1 MEVLLTTPLS
11 SDRVT
16 RDSSSA
22 TSRVVTSSS
31 ATALWWRRL
40 AGRRRIAP
48 GVYLEPAV
56 RTLVPV
62 PSISDQAGAAAT
74 LVAATMLPPGV
85 RQSSVSRSDVLLH
98 GETKNVWELRFAY
111 KASPRPPYLTATDY
125 VFYVK
130 RQTQRENNQHHHHHH
145 NHHNNQ
151 NGGGNCRSLTS
162 SGGDQPALSPEDAM
176 VELTNFT
183 ELMRRLKEDL
193 RSSYSSFVEEFVSE
207 PNDGVTLLLDLLKT
221 YRRSTGVDHGRY
233 ASTRARQQQAKKAQS
248 EELDCLQCLFYS
260 LRCQKSLGKII
271 NHGSGLCAIA
281 SSIMSNCSKSRKLA
295 IELLTKTCEDHT
307 SGHMKVLE
315 AMSSVRLIFGEPVRF
330 KFLVS
335 MLLGGGKMTAG
346 FEFSALYFFNIL
358 LSNSKTPSE
367 RVRLQSEL
375 EEAGFDVSVLEKNLQ
390 EKGVPSTD
398 GVWEEIG
405 RWKRNYLDVGTALNE
420 HKRVGNENGKLRTEV
435 ELLRRALRKLEEDK
449 MNLIQ
454 VERELKEK
462 CEDLKQEVLTL
473 KKVIEEPKTSS
484 KTSDTEDSDQSD
496 AQATDSGRSSFLEYS
511 TETEQPAGEEVLI
524 DVPTIRPPDGFQSDS
539 DDMVLAEKRALAS
552 LKISSTPKAIETKN
566 ASAVLPS
573 IASSNHSGGSKATGA
588 NGAARDSDG
597 SSDKDDV
604 IDWNYPAL
612 PEPKLFRKNSR
623 SASRCDAAGDE
634 KPRVVGV
641 HRFVD
646 SATAR
651 RRSKSEDRRK
661 LQQQHHEST
670 HEIIS
675 NGILL
680 DRSNEPASLATVF
693 RKQQNLSASSSV
705 LNRAD
710 PAASGDVSKGS
721 ASASTP
727 LEKHGSRLAVAS
739 SNSTPK
745 TGSGKTSLDGSKTL
759 PGSTVSNGSK
769 PGLTA
774 SFPKSSR
781 LSTLASARRSGS
793 EDLLKSQEGTSV
805 DEGPFPAGIAAYKA
819 NFILR
824 GHGNCGLYS
833 GATLPKV
840 ATQGGDV
847 VKVSST
853 SPPVSCAVARDSVS
867 TEVHRE
873 IADAVRQIGGW
884 L

>member
-1 MEVLLTTPLS
+1 MNFRRESLSRFGTLNPHKTIKPLL
-11 SDRVT
+11 R
-16 RDSSSA
+16 
-22 TSRVVTSSS
+22 
-31 ATALWWRRL
+31 
-40 AGRRRIAP
+40 
-48 GVYLEPAV
+48 VYLSH
-56 RTLVPV
+56 LC
-62 PSISDQAGAAAT
+62 IF
-74 LVAATMLPPGV
+74 
-85 RQSSVSRSDVLLH
+85 SSQ
-98 GETKNVWELRFAY
+98 
-111 KASPRPPYLTATDY
+111 ASPRPPYLTATDY

-130 RQTQRENNQHHHHHH
+130 RQTQRENS
-145 NHHNNQ
+145 HHNNHLHHQ
-151 NGGGNCRSLTS
+151 NGGANCRSVTS

-221 YRRSTGVDHGRY
+221 YRKSTGVDHGRY

-271 NHGSGLCAIA
+271 SHGSGLCTIA

-295 IELLTKTCEDHT
+295 LELLTKTCEDHPT
-307 SGHMKVLE
+307 GHVKVLE

-346 FEFSALYFFNIL
+346 FEFSAMYFFNIL

-375 EEAGFDVSVLEKNLQ
+375 EEAGFEVSVLEKNLQ
-390 EKGVPSTD
+390 EKAVPSTD

-405 RWKRNYLDVGTALNE
+405 RWKRNYLDVGSTLNE

-449 MNLIQ
+449 MNLMQ

-462 CEDLKQEVLTL
+462 CEDLKQEVQTL

-539 DDMVLAEKRALAS
+539 EDLGLAEKRALAS
-552 LKISSTPKAIETKN
+552 LKI
-566 ASAVLPS
+566 ASAQISKPAEIKNTSALLLGCGTPNGKANS
-573 IASSNHSGGSKATGA
+573 TNGGSL
-588 NGAARDSDG
+588 DSDG
-597 SSDKDDV
+597 SSDKDDI

-612 PEPKLFRKNSR
+612 PEPRLFRRNSR
-623 SASRCDAAGDE
+623 SASRSGDVNDE
-634 KPRVVGV
+634 KPRVIGV

-661 LQQQHHEST
+661 LQQNEST

-680 DRSNEPASLATVF
+680 ERSKEMSSSSTGF
-693 RKQQNLSASSSV
+693 RKQSNLSASSTVLSRESV
-705 LNRAD
+705 
-710 PAASGDVSKGS
+710 PAEPATNVDTTMKPSTSLSLPLDKLGS
-721 ASASTP
+721 TLTVTASA
-727 LEKHGSRLAVAS
+727 
-739 SNSTPK
+739 TPK
-745 TGSGKTSLDGSKTL
+745 TSTGKASALCAKPSAASKL
-759 PGSTVSNGSK
+759 GM
-769 PGLTA
+769 TA

-781 LSTLASARRSGS
+781 LSTLTTARRSGS
-793 EDLLKSQEGTSV
+793 EELLKSQEGTPV
-805 DEGPFPAGIAAYKA
+805 DDGAFPAGIAAYKA

-833 GATLPKV
+833 GSNKASPK
-840 ATQGGDV
+840 GNDV
-847 VKVSST
+847 TNVPTT
-853 SPPVSCAVARDSVS
+853 SPSPVVSCAARDSVS

>member
-22 TSRVVTSSS
+22 TSRVVASSS

-40 AGRRRIAP
+40 AGRKRIAP

-62 PSISDQAGAAAT
+62 PSISDQASAAAT

-85 RQSSVSRSDVLLH
+85 RQSSVARSDALLH

-130 RQTQRENNQHHHHHH
+130 RQTQRENNHHH
-145 NHHNNQ
+145 NHHNNHNNQ

-162 SGGDQPALSPEDAM
+162 SGGDQPPLSPEDAM

-221 YRRSTGVDHGRY
+221 YRRSTGADHGRY

-271 NHGSGLCAIA
+271 NHGSGLCTIA

-295 IELLTKTCEDHT
+295 LELLTKTCEDHT

-375 EEAGFDVSVLEKNLQ
+375 EEAGFDVTVLEKNLQ

-539 DDMVLAEKRALAS
+539 DDMILAEKRALAS
-552 LKISSTPKAIETKN
+552 LKISSTPKATETKN
-566 ASAVLPS
+566 TSAALPCIS
-573 IASSNHSGGSKATGA
+573 SSNHSNGSKATA
-588 NGAARDSDG
+588 MNGTAHDSDG

-623 SASRCDAAGDE
+623 SASRGDAGDE
-634 KPRVVGV
+634 KPRVIGV

-661 LQQQHHEST
+661 LQQQHHHEST

-721 ASASTP
+721 ASPPMP
-727 LEKHGSRLAVAS
+727 LEKLGSRLTVS
-739 SNSTPK
+739 SNATPK
-745 TGSGKTSLDGSKTL
+745 NGSGKTSLDGSKTL
-759 PGSTVSNGSK
+759 
-769 PGLTA
+769 A
-774 SFPKSSR
+774 W
-781 LSTLASARRSGS
+781 
-793 EDLLKSQEGTSV
+793 Q
-805 DEGPFPAGIAAYKA
+805 
-819 NFILR
+819 
-824 GHGNCGLYS
+824 
-833 GATLPKV
+833 
-840 ATQGGDV
+840 
-847 VKVSST
+847 
-853 SPPVSCAVARDSVS
+853 
-867 TEVHRE
+867 HRE
-873 IADAVRQIGGW
+873 
-884 L
+884 

>member
-1 MEVLLTTPLS
+1 
-11 SDRVT
+11 
-16 RDSSSA
+16 
-22 TSRVVTSSS
+22 
-31 ATALWWRRL
+31 
-40 AGRRRIAP
+40 
-48 GVYLEPAV
+48 
-56 RTLVPV
+56 
-62 PSISDQAGAAAT
+62 
-74 LVAATMLPPGV
+74 MLPPGV
-85 RQSSVSRSDVLLH
+85 RQSSRSDVLLH

-130 RQTQRENNQHHHHHH
+130 RQTQRENNHHH
-145 NHHNNQ
+145 NHHNHQ
-151 NGGGNCRSLTS
+151 NGGGRSLTS
-162 SGGDQPALSPEDAM
+162 SGGGEQPALSPEDAM

-221 YRRSTGVDHGRY
+221 YRRSMGVDHGRY
-233 ASTRARQQQAKKAQS
+233 ASTRARQQQAKKAQ
-248 EELDCLQCLFYS
+248 
-260 LRCQKSLGKII
+260 R
-271 NHGSGLCAIA
+271 
-281 SSIMSNCSKSRKLA
+281 
-295 IELLTKTCEDHT
+295 
-307 SGHMKVLE
+307 
-315 AMSSVRLIFGEPVRF
+315 
-330 KFLVS
+330 
-335 MLLGGGKMTAG
+335 
-346 FEFSALYFFNIL
+346 L
-358 LSNSKTPSE
+358 LSDT
-367 RVRLQSEL
+367 Q
-375 EEAGFDVSVLEKNLQ
+375 
-390 EKGVPSTD
+390 
-398 GVWEEIG
+398 
-405 RWKRNYLDVGTALNE
+405 
-420 HKRVGNENGKLRTEV
+420 
-435 ELLRRALRKLEEDK
+435 
-449 MNLIQ
+449 
-454 VERELKEK
+454 
-462 CEDLKQEVLTL
+462 
-473 KKVIEEPKTSS
+473 TSS

-539 DDMVLAEKRALAS
+539 DDLILAEKRALAS

-566 ASAVLPS
+566 TSSTLPCISS
-573 IASSNHSGGSKATGA
+573 INHSNGSKAA
-588 NGAARDSDG
+588 AAAVNGTSHDSDG

-623 SASRCDAAGDE
+623 SASRGDASDE

-661 LQQQHHEST
+661 LQQLQHLEST

-680 DRSNEPASLATVF
+680 DRSKEPTSLATLF
-693 RKQQNLSASSSV
+693 RKQPNLSTSSSA
-705 LNRAD
+705 LSRAD
-710 PAASGDVSKGS
+710 PAPSSDDVNKK
-721 ASASTP
+721 STSPP
-727 LEKHGSRLAVAS
+727 LDKLGTRLATSTNAAS
-739 SNSTPK
+739 KN
-745 TGSGKTSLDGSKTL
+745 GSGKTSLDGSKTL

-769 PGLTA
+769 LGPTA
-774 SFPKSSR
+774 SFPKNSR
-781 LSTLASARRSGS
+781 LSTLSIPRRSGS
-793 EDLLKSQEGTSV
+793 EELLKSQEGTPV

-833 GATLPKV
+833 GATLPKPKAGSEV
-840 ATQGGDV
+840 T
-847 VKVSST
+847 KVSST
-853 SPPVSCAVARDSVS
+853 SPPVPRAAARDSS

>member
-1 MEVLLTTPLS
+1 
-11 SDRVT
+11 
-16 RDSSSA
+16 
-22 TSRVVTSSS
+22 
-31 ATALWWRRL
+31 
-40 AGRRRIAP
+40 
-48 GVYLEPAV
+48 
-56 RTLVPV
+56 
-62 PSISDQAGAAAT
+62 
-74 LVAATMLPPGV
+74 MLPPGV
-85 RQSSVSRSDVLLH
+85 RQSSVARSDALLH

-130 RQTQRENNQHHHHHH
+130 RQTQRENNHHH
-145 NHHNNQ
+145 NHHNNHNNQ

-162 SGGDQPALSPEDAM
+162 SGGDQPPLSPEDAM

-221 YRRSTGVDHGRY
+221 YRRSTGADHGRY

-271 NHGSGLCAIA
+271 NHGSGLCTIA

-295 IELLTKTCEDHT
+295 LELLTKTCEDHT

-375 EEAGFDVSVLEKNLQ
+375 EEAGFDVTVLEKNLQ

-539 DDMVLAEKRALAS
+539 DDMILAEKRALAS
-552 LKISSTPKAIETKN
+552 LKISSTPKATETKN
-566 ASAVLPS
+566 TSAALPCIS
-573 IASSNHSGGSKATGA
+573 SSNHSNGSKATA
-588 NGAARDSDG
+588 MNGTAHDSDG

-623 SASRCDAAGDE
+623 SASRGDAGDE
-634 KPRVVGV
+634 KPRVIGV

-661 LQQQHHEST
+661 LQQQHHHEST

-721 ASASTP
+721 ASPPMP
-727 LEKHGSRLAVAS
+727 LEKLGSRLTVS
-739 SNSTPK
+739 SNATPK
-745 TGSGKTSLDGSKTL
+745 NGSGKTSLDGSKTL
-759 PGSTVSNGSK
+759 
-769 PGLTA
+769 A
-774 SFPKSSR
+774 W
-781 LSTLASARRSGS
+781 
-793 EDLLKSQEGTSV
+793 Q
-805 DEGPFPAGIAAYKA
+805 
-819 NFILR
+819 
-824 GHGNCGLYS
+824 
-833 GATLPKV
+833 
-840 ATQGGDV
+840 
-847 VKVSST
+847 
-853 SPPVSCAVARDSVS
+853 
-867 TEVHRE
+867 HRE
-873 IADAVRQIGGW
+873 
-884 L
+884 

>member
-1 MEVLLTTPLS
+1 
-11 SDRVT
+11 
-16 RDSSSA
+16 
-22 TSRVVTSSS
+22 
-31 ATALWWRRL
+31 
-40 AGRRRIAP
+40 
-48 GVYLEPAV
+48 
-56 RTLVPV
+56 
-62 PSISDQAGAAAT
+62 
-74 LVAATMLPPGV
+74 MLPPGV
-85 RQSSVSRSDVLLH
+85 RQSSVTRSD
-98 GETKNVWELRFAY
+98 GDAKNVWELRFAY

-130 RQTQRENNQHHHHHH
+130 RHTQRENNNHHHHH
-145 NHHNNQ
+145 N
-151 NGGGNCRSLTS
+151 GRVMTS
-162 SGGDQPALSPEDAM
+162 SGGDHSGVVLSPEDAM

-221 YRRSTGVDHGRY
+221 YRRSTGPDNGRY
-233 ASTRARQQQAKKAQS
+233 ASTRARQQQAKKAQF

-271 NHGSGLCAIA
+271 CHGSGLCTIA
-281 SSIMSNCSKSRKLA
+281 SGIMSNCSKSRKLA
-295 IELLTKTCEDHT
+295 LELLTKTCEEHP
-307 SGHMKVLE
+307 SGYNKVLE

-335 MLLGGGKMTAG
+335 MMLGAGKMTAG
-346 FEFSALYFFNIL
+346 FEFSAMYFFNIL
-358 LSNSKTPSE
+358 LANSKTPSE

-390 EKGVPSTD
+390 EKAIPSSD
-398 GVWEEIG
+398 GVWEEIS
-405 RWKRNYLDVGTALNE
+405 RWKRNYLDVGSALIE
-420 HKRVGNENGKLRTEV
+420 QKRVGNENGKLRTEV

-454 VERELKEK
+454 AERELKEK
-462 CEDLKQEVLTL
+462 CEDLKQEVQTL

-484 KTSDTEDSDQSD
+484 KTSDTEDSDHSD

-539 DDMVLAEKRALAS
+539 EDLILAEKRALAA
-552 LKISSTPKAIETKN
+552 LKISTTPIPKAVESKTPAK
-566 ASAVLPS
+566 SLSVPG
-573 IASSNHSGGSKATGA
+573 SNYKQVHG
-588 NGAARDSDG
+588 NVDSDG
-597 SSDKDDV
+597 SSDKDEA

-623 SASRCDAAGDE
+623 SAGSANGSGNDE

-646 SATAR
+646 SSTAR

-661 LQQQHHEST
+661 LHQQEST

-675 NGILL
+675 NGILQ
-680 DRSNEPASLATVF
+680 DRSAERLSSSAGFRANLSESLLSRSKDPTIPA
-693 RKQQNLSASSSV
+693 KLSASSST
-705 LNRAD
+705 LDKR
-710 PAASGDVSKGS
+710 S
-721 ASASTP
+721 
-727 LEKHGSRLAVAS
+727 SRLSVMAMPKNGAV
-739 SNSTPK
+739 
-745 TGSGKTSLDGSKTL
+745 KTSSDSSL
-759 PGSTVSNGSK
+759 PPKNPNPPKNIKLGATS
-769 PGLTA
+769 
-774 SFPKSSR
+774 SFAKNSR
-781 LSTLASARRSGS
+781 LSTLSAPRRSGS
-793 EDLLKSQEGTSV
+793 EELLKHHEGSSV
-805 DEGPFPAGIAAYKA
+805 DDTPFSAGIAAYKA

-833 GATLPKV
+833 GANETSGKV
-840 ATQGGDV
+840 TASDV
-847 VKVSST
+847 TKISST
-853 SPPVSCAVARDSVS
+853 SPPTTCSAKDTVS

>member
-1 MEVLLTTPLS
+1 
-11 SDRVT
+11 
-16 RDSSSA
+16 
-22 TSRVVTSSS
+22 
-31 ATALWWRRL
+31 
-40 AGRRRIAP
+40 
-48 GVYLEPAV
+48 
-56 RTLVPV
+56 
-62 PSISDQAGAAAT
+62 
-74 LVAATMLPPGV
+74 MLPPGV
-85 RQSSVSRSDVLLH
+85 RQSSRSDVLLH

-130 RQTQRENNQHHHHHH
+130 RQTQRENNNHH
-145 NHHNNQ
+145 NHHSHQ
-151 NGGGNCRSLTS
+151 NGGGRSLTS
-162 SGGDQPALSPEDAM
+162 SGGGDQPALSPEDAM

-233 ASTRARQQQAKKAQS
+233 AFTRARQQQAKKAQS

-260 LRCQKSLGKII
+260 LRCQKSLAKIV
-271 NHGSGLCAIA
+271 NHGSGLCTIA

-295 IELLTKTCEDHT
+295 LELLTKTCEDHPA
-307 SGHMKVLE
+307 GHVKVLE

-346 FEFSALYFFNIL
+346 FEFSAMYFFNIL

-375 EEAGFDVSVLEKNLQ
+375 EEAGFDVTVLEKNLH

-398 GVWEEIG
+398 DVWDEIG
-405 RWKRNYLDVGTALNE
+405 RWKRNYLDVSTALNE
-420 HKRVGNENGKLRTEV
+420 HKRVGSENGKLRTEV

-511 TETEQPAGEEVLI
+511 TEIEQPAGEEVLI

-539 DDMVLAEKRALAS
+539 DDMILAEKRALAS

-566 ASAVLPS
+566 TSSTLPS
-573 IASSNHSGGSKATGA
+573 ISNSNHS
-588 NGAARDSDG
+588 NGNRTAAMNGTSHDSDG
-597 SSDKDDV
+597 SSDKDNV

-623 SASRCDAAGDE
+623 SASRGDASDE

-661 LQQQHHEST
+661 LQQQQHHHEST

-680 DRSNEPASLATVF
+680 DRSKEPNSLATMF
-693 RKQQNLSASSSV
+693 RKQPNLSTSSSA
-705 LNRAD
+705 LTRAD
-710 PAASGDVSKGS
+710 PTPTPGDANKK
-721 ASASTP
+721 STSP
-727 LEKHGSRLAVAS
+727 PQDKLGTRLAT
-739 SNSTPK
+739 STNGPSK
-745 TGSGKTSLDGSKTL
+745 NGCGKTSLDGSMTL
-759 PGSTVSNGSK
+759 QGSTVSNGSK
-769 PGLTA
+769 TGLTA

-781 LSTLASARRSGS
+781 FSTLSTARRSGS
-793 EDLLKSQEGTSV
+793 EELLKSQEGTPV

-833 GATLPKV
+833 GATLPKPKP
-840 ATQGGDV
+840 ASDV
-847 VKVSST
+847 TKVSST
-853 SPPVSCAVARDSVS
+853 SPPAPCASARDSVS